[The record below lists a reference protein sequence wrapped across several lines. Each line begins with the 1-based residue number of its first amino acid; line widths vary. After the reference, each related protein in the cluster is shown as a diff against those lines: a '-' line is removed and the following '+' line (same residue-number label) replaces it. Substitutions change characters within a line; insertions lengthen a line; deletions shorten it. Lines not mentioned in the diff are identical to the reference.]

1 VDGIASWAAAA
12 AREPAQIDYHF
23 QQSIKMDMMAV
34 AYRTDNLLD

>member
-1 VDGIASWAAAA
+1 LWTESLHGQQQQQ
-12 AREPAQIDYHF
+12 PAQIDYHF